1 MLIIGL
7 NGSPN
12 RQENTAFILSAAL
25 EAAAKLGAKT
35 ETIFLREILEKQ
47 KNPFCTGC
55 ENPCQGKCYKG
66 TELENVLEKI
76 ASADGLLLASPVY
89 FGTVSAQIKAFWDKT
104 RCLRRGKR
112 LLNTVGGA
120 LSVGAARFGGQ
131 ETTLRALHSMMLV
144 QGMILVGD
152 SHEKSA
158 GHHGTC
164 VGGAAEKDQNALKR
178 AFMLGQ
184 RMAQVCEA
192 TASLRVN
199 RPRG

>member
-12 RQENTAFILSAAL
+12 RQENTAFILEAAL
-25 EAAAKLGAKT
+25 KAAREWGAET
-35 ETIFLREILEKQ
+35 ETVFVREILEEQ
-47 KNPFCTGC
+47 KNPFCTAC
-55 ENPCQGKCYKG
+55 ETPCRGVCYKG
-66 TELENVLEKI
+66 TALEKI
-76 ASADGLLLASPVY
+76 LDKMAVADGLLIASPVF
-89 FGTVSAQIKAFWDKT
+89 FGTVSAQLKAFWDKT
-104 RCLRRGKR
+104 RRLRRGKN

-131 ETTLRALHSMMLV
+131 ETTLRALHSMMFV
-144 QGMILVGD
+144 QGMIIVGD

-164 VGGAAEKDQNALKR
+164 VGGPAEKDQHALKR

-184 RMAQVCEA
+184 RVAQVCRA
-192 TASLRVN
+192 TASLREN
-199 RPRG
+199 RQP